1 MRALM
6 DIVLGRGMEYLTLSR
21 RLDSNLDLTKKS
33 SIFFIDPN
41 NRPLHHTSHCIEIMF
56 LW

>member
-1 MRALM
+1 MHALM

-21 RLDSNLDLTKKS
+21 LDSNLDLTKKS
-33 SIFFIDPN
+33 SIFLIDPN
-41 NRPLHHTSHCIEIMF
+41 NTPIHHTSHCIEIMF